1 MYLGVI
7 LHVTILF
14 GSPDRILWEFYSEY
28 YQDPVSYQVTWGIHL
43 FRMQFFYLI
52 AGFFAEMVYLKRGG
66 AYFSKNRLKRILI
79 PFLFGLLIIYPLT
92 LGVFAAH
99 NA

>member
-1 MYLGVI
+1 MGV
-7 LHVTILF
+7 LF
-14 GSPDRILWEFYSEY
+14 EY

-66 AYFSKNRLKRILI
+66 AYFSKKQVEANSI
-79 PFLFGLLIIYPLT
+79 PFL
-92 LGVFAAH
+92 LGY
-99 NA
+99 